1 MNYLSEAFKKLD
13 FLNEDDF
20 SLDNASDIDDMS
32 QFLSVEKDP
41 VQDVID
47 PEAKDEEEL
56 EDTYIGKVI
65 LHCPVC
71 NSMIYKDL
79 EDIEKDDDEELVNV
93 GEECPYCYVSDGF
106 EVIGIVSP
114 FQEEPEEEEVEISDE
129 SEADEN
135 GEGAEEVEVD
145 DEVVE
150 ESIEESVGESIS
162 EYQKW
167 VDFDMEKY
175 HKISDVTMNK
185 LKKAGLSVVK
195 DQYGDYEVIA
205 DRKEESL
212 GEDFEHVEVS
222 TDEQKLVMDAEE
234 DGKITIES
242 EPVANEAD
250 VAEDEF
256 IQPVPDMVKDEIEA
270 PEAEETVEVEAEEEV
285 PSEDEEVDYDIDDF
299 DEESFDGLGESY
311 LKKVYENVSSYKT
324 SNVSMKDN
332 SLIVEG
338 VITFNSGK
346 TKKTNFIFEA
356 KTATKNK
363 KLRFVG
369 ENKQITRGR
378 KAFTIT
384 GTLNESK
391 SFITERFNYNYTAKN
406 SEGKSKRLYG
416 TLKK

>member
-1 MNYLSEAFKKLD
+1 
-13 FLNEDDF
+13 
-20 SLDNASDIDDMS
+20 
-32 QFLSVEKDP
+32 
-41 VQDVID
+41 
-47 PEAKDEEEL
+47 
-56 EDTYIGKVI
+56 
-65 LHCPVC
+65 
-71 NSMIYKDL
+71 MIYKDL

-114 FQEEPEEEEVEISDE
+114 FQEKPEEEEVEISDE

-145 DEVVE
+145 DEIVE
-150 ESIEESVGESIS
+150 D
-162 EYQKW
+162 QKW

-205 DRKEESL
+205 DRKEKSL

-256 IQPVPDMVKDEIEA
+256 IQPVPDLVKDEIED

-299 DEESFDGLGESY
+299 DE
-311 LKKVYENVSSYKT
+311 
-324 SNVSMKDN
+324 
-332 SLIVEG
+332 
-338 VITFNSGK
+338 
-346 TKKTNFIFEA
+346 
-356 KTATKNK
+356 
-363 KLRFVG
+363 
-369 ENKQITRGR
+369 
-378 KAFTIT
+378 
-384 GTLNESK
+384 
-391 SFITERFNYNYTAKN
+391 
-406 SEGKSKRLYG
+406 
-416 TLKK
+416 

>member
-47 PEAKDEEEL
+47 PEAKNEEEL

-79 EDIEKDDDEELVNV
+79 EDIEKDDEEELVNV

-114 FQEEPEEEEVEISDE
+114 FQEKPEE
-129 SEADEN
+129 
-135 GEGAEEVEVD
+135 EEVEVD

-256 IQPVPDMVKDEIEA
+256 IQPVPDLVKDEIED

-338 VITFNSGK
+338 IITFNSGK

-378 KAFTIT
+378 KAFTLT
-384 GTLNESK
+384 GTLNENK
-391 SFITERFNYNYTAKN
+391 SFITEKFNYNYTAKN

>member
-32 QFLSVEKDP
+32 QFLSVERDS

-47 PEAKDEEEL
+47 PEAESEEEL

-93 GEECPYCYVSDGF
+93 GEECPYCYTSDGF

-114 FQEEPEEEEVEISDE
+114 FKEESEKEEEIEASDE
-129 SEADEN
+129 AEADEN
-135 GEGAEEVEVD
+135 VEGSDEVEVED
-145 DEVVE
+145 KVVE
-150 ESIEESVGESIS
+150 ESVEESVGESIS

-250 VAEDEF
+250 VAENEF
-256 IQPVPDMVKDEIEA
+256 IQPVPDLVKDEIEA
-270 PEAEETVEVEAEEEV
+270 PEAEETVEVEADEEI
-285 PSEDEEVDYDIDDF
+285 PSEDGEVDYDIDDF
-299 DEESFDGLGESY
+299 DEESFDGLGEAY
-311 LKKVYENVSSYKT
+311 LKKVYDNVASYKT

-332 SLIVEG
+332 SLVVEG

-346 TKKTNFIFEA
+346 TRNTNFIFEA
-356 KTATKNK
+356 KTATKGK
-363 KLRFVG
+363 KLCFIG

-391 SFITERFNYNYTAKN
+391 SFITEKFNYNYMAKN

-416 TLKK
+416 TLK

>member
-332 SLIVEG
+332 SLVVEG

-356 KTATKNK
+356 KTATKNN

>member
-32 QFLSVEKDP
+32 QFLSVERDS

-47 PEAKDEEEL
+47 PEAESKEEL

-93 GEECPYCYVSDGF
+93 GEECPYCYTSDGF

-114 FQEEPEEEEVEISDE
+114 FKEESEKEEVEISDE

-135 GEGAEEVEVD
+135 GEGAEDVEVE

-175 HKISDVTMNK
+175 HKISDLTMDK
-185 LKKAGLSVVK
+185 IKKAGLSVVK

-250 VAEDEF
+250 VAENEF
-256 IQPVPDMVKDEIEA
+256 IQPVPDLVKDEIEA
-270 PEAEETVEVEAEEEV
+270 PEAEETAEVEAEEEI
-285 PSEDEEVDYDIDDF
+285 PSEDGEVDYDIDDF
-299 DEESFDGLGESY
+299 DEESFDGLGEAY
-311 LKKVYENVSSYKT
+311 LKKVYDNVASYKT

-332 SLIVEG
+332 SLVVEG

-346 TKKTNFIFEA
+346 TRNTNFIFEA
-356 KTATKNK
+356 KTATKGK
-363 KLRFVG
+363 KLCFIG

-391 SFITERFNYNYTAKN
+391 SFITEKFNYNYMAKN

-416 TLKK
+416 TLK